1 MQEQELFQTYEVKN
15 WDFSARIYK
24 ILAASAIFNI
34 LALLVVAQS
43 NLLTTKGCDSPLV
56 NKVCQVLDTIYVGG
70 TILTTDTEYVSKDFE
85 PTVLEDAEII
95 WVDQTGVERFK
106 YPEGYRALANPELMM
121 PQEIPN
127 ADGSFPTNIPGIPNP
142 TIGGTDLMNQPQV
155 LPQPNDKAVTNLPDS
170 PFTFEN
176 NPTVKRPKNSK
187 VKTWKTPKNND
198 KTLSNNSPNTL
209 DLSDKTANNDPNKTE
224 KDPTTDKNETVSA
237 VEINKEPMKKF
248 ASDVKVKFEKKE
260 VDLTRNFKVVA
271 DGVLTKDG
279 KLDIT
284 IDKKTK
290 QPKSRILTKEG
301 DPQMVEI
308 AEKAIA
314 AIGDSGWLGY
324 LQGQG
329 IEKFNFTVVQDND
342 NLQVII
348 TSDLPTPERANTVTS
363 GIGGLISSALLLDK
377 NNFKKL
383 GEDEKVLLT
392 NAKALVNPANAKQ
405 FVLNFVIPKAVA
417 QEMITRKLKEP
428 IETPTETKPNGS
440 TAQIKENKQNTAK

>member
-142 TIGGTDLMNQPQV
+142 TTGGTDLMNQPQV

-176 NPTVKRPKNSK
+176 NPTVNRPKTQRP
-187 VKTWKTPKNND
+187 KTWKNNPTVPKTSPDKLPTLTPDQTAD
-198 KTLSNNSPNTL
+198 KT
-209 DLSDKTANNDPNKTE
+209 DKN
-224 KDPTTDKNETVSA
+224 PTTDKNETVSA

-260 VDLTRNFKVVA
+260 VDLSRNFKVVA

-440 TAQIKENKQNTAK
+440 TAQIKESKQNTVK